1 VLDQGICFLNFNAIP
16 RPTIELFNFAN
27 HKMTR
32 IGTIEKEQK
41 NTVGGT
47 AFAVSPDGRWFLY
60 RRVDQFDS
68 DIMLVENFR

>member
-32 IGTIEKEQK
+32 IATIEKEQ
-41 NTVGGT
+41 NSWGGG
-47 AFAVSPDGRWFLY
+47 AFAVSPDGRWILY